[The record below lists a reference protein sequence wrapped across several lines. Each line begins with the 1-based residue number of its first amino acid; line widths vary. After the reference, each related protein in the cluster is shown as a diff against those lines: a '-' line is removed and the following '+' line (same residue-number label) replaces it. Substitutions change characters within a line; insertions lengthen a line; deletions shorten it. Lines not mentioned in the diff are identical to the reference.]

1 MRSIDQQVSNT
12 SKIARNFSASVDY
25 YHERAVI
32 QRKVADGL
40 IASLKPW
47 KDIIPPGP
55 VLEVG
60 CGTGFISG
68 QILEEFPDREI
79 TISDLSEE
87 MLVFTSQQLKN
98 KDGTSFAVLDVNE
111 LEEQDEQY
119 ALIISNF
126 AAQWFEDPAMGL
138 DRLVKCLKPGGI
150 LLTAFPGNHSF
161 TEWYEC
167 CLELGLPF
175 TANELPD
182 VEEVVVK
189 LSLNPVQIDYYEN
202 DLFQDFDSSFEFFQH
217 IKKIGAGTSKTGK
230 SLSAKQLRL
239 LTSFWDNKANGKV
252 RVKWHVIYLAV
263 KKEIL

>member
-12 SKIARNFSASVDY
+12 SKIAENFSASVDY
-25 YHERAVI
+25 YYNHAVI

-47 KDIIPPGP
+47 KDIIPAGP
-55 VLEVG
+55 ILEVG

-68 QILEEFPDREI
+68 QLLEEFPDREI
-79 TISDLSEE
+79 TISDISEQ
-87 MLVFTSQQLKN
+87 MLAFTSQRLN
-98 KDGTSFAVLDVNE
+98 DKDKVTFTVLDVNE
-111 LEEQDEQY
+111 FEEQDEQY

-126 AAQWFEDPAMGL
+126 ATQWFDDPAMGL
-138 DRLVKCLKPGGI
+138 DRLVKALKPGGL

-175 TANELPD
+175 TANALPD
-182 VEEVVVK
+182 VEEIVVK

-202 DLFQDFDSSFEFFQH
+202 DLFQDFDSSLEFFQH
-217 IKKIGAGTSKTGK
+217 IKKIGAGTSSTGK
-230 SLSAKQLRL
+230 SLTAKQLRL
-239 LTSFWDNKANGKV
+239 LTSFWDNKVDEKV
-252 RVKWHVIYLAV
+252 KVKWHVVYLAV
-263 KKEIL
+263 KKENL